1 MLFLISQDLV
11 FPDDTTTLD
20 GKDSRDDQKIVKYHW
35 EQVRY
40 WVYKSLVL
48 PNMTQHW
55 PAVKSQAE

>member
-40 WVYKSLVL
+40 
-48 PNMTQHW
+48 
-55 PAVKSQAE
+55 